1 MSSHFILDIRGYF
14 EISVFETSRVKY
26 SVETLQEQSDCSA
39 LFSQIY
45 LLLYLEVLRHVKCL
59 QLADFV
65 AGSSCSFLGTGGAL
79 VAQQVKHWPV
89 DLAVMRS

>member
-1 MSSHFILDIRGYF
+1 M
-14 EISVFETSRVKY
+14 FETSTVKY
-26 SVETLQEQSDCSA
+26 SVETLQDCSA

-45 LLLYLEVLRHVKCL
+45 LPQYLEVFRHVKCL

-79 VAQQVKHWPV
+79 VVQ
-89 DLAVMRS
+89 